1 MCFGSGS
8 VSMMMIHSVVCSSMS
23 SFRNKL
29 VGIFPK
35 SLNRFPS
42 FVCGTFLF
50 QISISPTFNICCFEA
65 CSPQKYCFLLAFR
78 MFFSR
83 TYIFSK
89 ARFTSKIP
97 WSEVCLISNKTCFF
111 NHQIS
116 CFNGSSQSSHK
127 LFQDSFVINQK
138 SCFQECIY
146 VLRFVFNQRYK
157 GGRRG

>member
-1 MCFGSGS
+1 MGVFRLWKRFNDD
-8 VSMMMIHSVVCSSMS
+8 VSMS

-50 QISISPTFNICCFEA
+50 QISISPTFKICCFEA
-65 CSPQKYCFLLAFR
+65 CFPQKYCFLLAFR
-78 MFFSR
+78 MFSR
-83 TYIFSK
+83 EHISFLRHVLHQRYLDQK
-89 ARFTSKIP
+89 
-97 WSEVCLISNKTCFF
+97 VCLISNKTSFF

-127 LFQDSFVINQK
+127 LFQVIRYQSK
-138 SCFQECIY
+138 KLFPRMYLCSKI
-146 VLRFVFNQRYK
+146 RF
-157 GGRRG
+157 